1 MKVVTD
7 NAVQANRWIRFD
19 GECFVITDYAMNE
32 LNIQATAV
40 SVSAD

>member
-7 NAVQANRWIRFD
+7 NDVQANRWIRFD
-19 GECFVITDYAMNE
+19 GESFVVTDYAMSE
-32 LNIQATAV
+32 LKIQATAV